1 VTSGDFFW
9 SMFWVCLVF
18 VPLLCVW
25 MFSIFDVFT
34 RQMSG
39 WAKAAWLVAIVFL
52 PFVGTLL
59 YLILRPGKPAS
70 SYYAYGYAP
79 RPVYAPEPAMLSA
92 PVEQLRMLSTLHDDG
107 KLTDA
112 EFESAK
118 ARIVG
123 PTTGPASASNP
134 AAAA

>member
-1 VTSGDFFW
+1 
-9 SMFWVCLVF
+9 MFWVCLVF

-25 MFSIFDVFT
+25 MFSIFAVFT

-70 SYYAYGYAP
+70 SYYSPGSQRRAWARAPGLTATAFLPSAGPLLSLILRPGKPASSYYSPGYAP
-79 RPVYAPEPAMLSA
+79 RPVYAP
-92 PVEQLRMLSTLHDDG
+92 
-107 KLTDA
+107 
-112 EFESAK
+112 
-118 ARIVG
+118 
-123 PTTGPASASNP
+123 
-134 AAAA
+134 